1 MFTWIKARKSDH
13 RLADKEDA
21 KELLAALS
29 RGESLSG
36 LQRLSELLDDLKI
49 AQGIGVGRMYEIVD
63 AVDRTGRAHYRSAS
77 QEFLGHRH
85 QLTTFQA
92 NRIWTSAGEYVV
104 QLAEAYQLCLA
115 AFEANASGAAALR
128 TQVVRILGRAIRLRA
143 AALKWD
149 CLRHT
154 THFGNWAEIY
164 RLYQLA
170 EMRGRVH
177 EKVLLYRGGRLSTVE
192 AEFMQALMLAA
203 ASPQALV
210 PEQIE
215 AAERI
220 IASLAGHL
228 TLSNA
233 DRAKRPYFF
242 DPASGAPPVRELPG
256 IRPPF
261 TARRFGPGGAEVELR
276 QLLRNA
282 EAGTLPG
289 SQFGLQGVS
298 ETVLRTTLQHLVR
311 YWCELPADRRHVRR
325 RLATCATVV
334 HGFEEVAANV
344 GNMLAGYP
352 FVSDQEAWLVENAA
366 DGGVGALVK
375 SPHGT
380 WVNVGVLLAYRH
392 PDSATWNAGIV
403 RHMSEE
409 EDQTLCVGVELIA
422 QGGVAVSVWG
432 DKRGANIQ
440 DDGVLCVWLAGA
452 GCGEGEVKL
461 LMPAL
466 LYSPAATLDA
476 TLYDRKYRLSPL
488 RLLEAGPDYELGLF
502 KVARRTED
510 E

>member
-13 RLADKEDA
+13 RLADEEDA

-29 RGESLSG
+29 RDESLSG

-49 AQGIGVGRMYEIVD
+49 AQGISVGRMYEIVD
-63 AVDRTGRAHYRSAS
+63 AVDHTGRAHYRNAS

-85 QLTTFQA
+85 RLTKFQA
-92 NRIWTSAGEYVV
+92 NRIWTSAGEYLV

-115 AFEANASGAAALR
+115 AFEADASGAAALR

-149 CLRHT
+149 CLRYT
-154 THFGNWAEIY
+154 SHFGNWAEVY

-233 DRAKRPYFF
+233 DRGKRPYFF
-242 DPASGAPPVRELPG
+242 DPASGTPPARELPG

-261 TARRFGPGGAEVELR
+261 TARRFGPGGAEAELR
-276 QLLRNA
+276 QLVRNA
-282 EAGTLPG
+282 QAGALTG
-289 SQFGLQGVS
+289 SEFGLQGVS
-298 ETVLRTTLQHLVR
+298 EAMLRTTLQHLVR

-344 GNMLAGYP
+344 GNMLVEYP
-352 FVSDQEAWLVENAA
+352 FVSDQEVWLVENAA

-380 WVNVGVLLAYRH
+380 WVNVGALFAYRY

-409 EDQTLCVGVELIA
+409 ADQMLCVGVEVVA
-422 QGGVAVSVWG
+422 QGGVAVSVRSNRRRADVQG
-432 DKRGANIQ
+432 
-440 DDGVLCVWLAGA
+440 DGVLCVWLAGTGCEA
-452 GCGEGEVKL
+452 GEMQL
-461 LMPAL
+461 LMPAA
-466 LYSPAATLDA
+466 LYSPSSPLEA
-476 TLYDRKYRLSPL
+476 TLYDRRYLLIPL
-488 RLLEAGPDYELGLF
+488 RLVEAGSDYELGLF
-502 KVARRTED
+502 KVARGTQRE
-510 E
+510 